1 MSKAKD
7 KKGVKR
13 IVNLTVNE
21 FSPVDKPAIGEEFII
36 IKSLNG
42 KKPAESFGQVIEKGI
57 SWKSSVEKN
66 HSNEGICHFCKVDG
80 GSEPKIGLKCGVCFS
95 CAFDRMDKGV
105 FDQCLAGSFNFEEYK
120 KAYPQEFDT
129 SEKALVPSDSMS
141 KDELKKSLEGRS
153 DKFDIEMR
161 DDAALTFPAGF
172 PTALDAYADPVNL
185 KFPIDTVERTKNARM
200 RFKQFASSYKEEES
214 KAVIHE
220 RIVRRELKLGISPGF
235 DPEDPLDQL
244 LPSDLK
250 EELEKGS
257 THEGGDMDEELKKLR
272 KQFAELKQMLEQ
284 SLSLH
289 DEAARALNQIVELN
303 VMALEQVAMLTG
315 DGAGGGEGEATPPPE
330 QTEMMQSIST
340 FKAEI
345 SKVGA
350 KISTERLTVL
360 REISEKLSTLIR
372 SVMGGNKEGKKK
384 DLSKATEGLVSRVQS
399 LETSVEAIRNE
410 STNKIEAIGKRLN
423 EIENT
428 AGGSSALS
436 DDDDGG
442 DNGDGKGKDTSQKSV
457 FSDIIGLDDIKMQI
471 SRREAFLNKPKTNS

>member
-36 IKSLNG
+36 IKSLDG
-42 KKPAESFGQVIEKGI
+42 RKPSESFGQVIEKGI
-57 SWKSSVEKN
+57 SWKSSVEKG
-66 HSNEGICHFCKVDG
+66 HSEEGICHFCKVDG

-105 FDQCLAGSFNFEEYK
+105 FDQCLAGSFSFEEYK

-172 PTALDAYADPVNL
+172 PAGLDDYADPVNL
-185 KFPIDTVERTKNARM
+185 KFPIDTVERTKNSKV
-200 RFKQFASSYKEEES
+200 RFKQLASSYKEEES

-220 RIVRRELKLGISPGF
+220 RIVRRELKLGMTPGF

-257 THEGGDMDEELKKLR
+257 AHEGGDMKEELEKIR
-272 KQFAELKQMLEQ
+272 KQFSELKTMLEQ

-303 VMALEQVAMLTG
+303 LMALEQVAMLTG
-315 DGAGGGEGEATPPPE
+315 DGNGEGQANPTPE

-372 SVMGGNKEGKKK
+372 SVMGGKKEGKK
-384 DLSKATEGLVSRVQS
+384 DLSKAAEGLVSRVQS

-428 AGGSSALS
+428 AGGSAALS
-436 DDDDGG
+436 DDEEGG
-442 DNGDGKGKDTSQKSV
+442 DNGDGKDKSQKSV

>member
-36 IKSLNG
+36 IKSLDG
-42 KKPAESFGQVIEKGI
+42 KKPSESFGQVIEKGI

-66 HSNEGICHFCKVDG
+66 HSEEGICHFCKVDG

-105 FDQCLAGSFNFEEYK
+105 FDQCLAGSFSFEEYK

-129 SEKALVPSDSMS
+129 SEKSLIPSDSMS
-141 KDELKKSLEGRS
+141 KDDLKKSLESRS
-153 DKFDIEMR
+153 GKFDIEMR

-172 PTALDAYADPVNL
+172 PVGLDDYADPVNL
-185 KFPIDTVERTKNARM
+185 KFPIDTVERTKNSKA
-200 RFKQFASSYKEEES
+200 RFKQLASSYKEEES
-214 KAVIHE
+214 KTVIHE
-220 RIVRRELKLGISPGF
+220 RIVRRELKLGMTPGF

-244 LPSDLK
+244 LSSDLK

-257 THEGGDMDEELKKLR
+257 AHEGGDMKEELEKIR
-272 KQFAELKQMLEQ
+272 KQFSELKTMLEQ

-303 VMALEQVAMLTG
+303 LMALEQVAMLTG
-315 DGAGGGEGEATPPPE
+315 EGNGEGQAPTPE

-372 SVMGGNKEGKKK
+372 SVMGGKKEGKK
-384 DLSKATEGLVSRVQS
+384 DLSKAAEGLVSRVQS

-428 AGGSSALS
+428 AGGSTALS
-436 DDDDGG
+436 DDEEGG
-442 DNGDGKGKDTSQKSV
+442 DNGDGKDKSQKSV

>member
-36 IKSLNG
+36 IKSLDG
-42 KKPAESFGQVIEKGI
+42 KKPSESFGQVIEKGI

-66 HSNEGICHFCKVDG
+66 HSEDGICHFCKVDG

-129 SEKALVPSDSMS
+129 SEKILVPSDGMS

-153 DKFDIEMR
+153 NEFDIEMR
-161 DDAALTFPAGF
+161 DDAVLTFPAGF
-172 PTALDAYADPVNL
+172 PAGLDDYADPVNL
-185 KFPIDTVERTKNARM
+185 KFPIDTVERTKNSKA
-200 RFKQFASSYKEEES
+200 RFKQLASSYKEEES

-220 RIVRRELKLGISPGF
+220 RIIRRELKLGINPGF

-257 THEGGDMDEELKKLR
+257 AHEGGDMKEELEKIR
-272 KQFAELKQMLEQ
+272 KQFSELKTMLEQ
-284 SLSLH
+284 SLALH

-303 VMALEQVAMLTG
+303 LMALEQVAMLTG
-315 DGAGGGEGEATPPPE
+315 DGSGEGQQNPTPE

-372 SVMGGNKEGKKK
+372 SVMGGKKEGKK
-384 DLSKATEGLVSRVQS
+384 DLSKAAEGLVSRVQS

-428 AGGSSALS
+428 AGGSAALS
-436 DDDDGG
+436 DDEEGG
-442 DNGDGKGKDTSQKSV
+442 DNGAGSDKSQKSV

>member
-36 IKSLNG
+36 IKSLDG
-42 KKPAESFGQVIEKGI
+42 KKPSESFGQVIEKGI

-66 HSNEGICHFCKVDG
+66 HSEEGICHFCKVDG

-105 FDQCLAGSFNFEEYK
+105 FDQCLAGSFSFEEYK

-172 PTALDAYADPVNL
+172 PAGLDDYADPVNL
-185 KFPIDTVERTKNARM
+185 KFPIDTVERTKNSKV
-200 RFKQFASSYKEEES
+200 RFKQLASSYKEEES

-220 RIVRRELKLGISPGF
+220 RIVRRELKLGMTPGF

-244 LPSDLK
+244 LPNDLK

-257 THEGGDMDEELKKLR
+257 AHEGGDMKEELEKIR
-272 KQFAELKQMLEQ
+272 KQFSELKTMLEQ

-303 VMALEQVAMLTG
+303 LMALEQVAMLTG
-315 DGAGGGEGEATPPPE
+315 DGNGEGQPNPTPE

-372 SVMGGNKEGKKK
+372 SVMGGKKEGKK
-384 DLSKATEGLVSRVQS
+384 DLSKAAEGLVSRVQS

-428 AGGSSALS
+428 AGGSAALS
-436 DDDDGG
+436 DDEEGG
-442 DNGDGKGKDTSQKSV
+442 DNGDGKDKSQKSV

>member
-1 MSKAKD
+1 MSKSKD

-36 IKSLNG
+36 IKSLDG
-42 KKPAESFGQVIEKGI
+42 KKPSESFGQVIEKGI

-66 HSNEGICHFCKVDG
+66 HSEEGICHFCKIDG

-105 FDQCLAGSFNFEEYK
+105 FDQCLAGSFSFDEYK

-161 DDAALTFPAGF
+161 EDAALTFPAGF
-172 PTALDAYADPVNL
+172 PVGLDDYADPVNL
-185 KFPIDTVERTKNARM
+185 KFPIDTVERTKNSKA
-200 RFKQFASSYKEEES
+200 RFKQLVSSYKEEES

-220 RIVRRELKLGISPGF
+220 RIIRRELKLGMSPGF

-257 THEGGDMDEELKKLR
+257 AHEGGDMKEELEKIR
-272 KQFAELKQMLEQ
+272 KQFSELKTMLEQ

-303 VMALEQVAMLTG
+303 LMALEQVAMLTG
-315 DGAGGGEGEATPPPE
+315 DGGNGEGQANPTPE

-372 SVMGGNKEGKKK
+372 SVMGGKKEGKK
-384 DLSKATEGLVSRVQS
+384 DLSKAAEGLVSRVQS

-428 AGGSSALS
+428 AGGSAALS
-436 DDDDGG
+436 DDEDGG
-442 DNGDGKGKDTSQKSV
+442 DNGDGKDKSQKSV

>member
-36 IKSLNG
+36 IKSLDG
-42 KKPAESFGQVIEKGI
+42 KKPSESFGQVIEKGI

-66 HSNEGICHFCKVDG
+66 HSEEGICHFCKVDG

-105 FDQCLAGSFNFEEYK
+105 FDQCLAGSFSFEEYK

-141 KDELKKSLEGRS
+141 KDDLKKSLEGRS

-161 DDAALTFPAGF
+161 DDAALTFPAGL
-172 PTALDAYADPVNL
+172 PSGLDDYADPVNL
-185 KFPIDTVERTKNARM
+185 KFPIDTVERTKNSKT
-200 RFKQFASSYKEEES
+200 RFRQLASSYKEEES

-220 RIVRRELKLGISPGF
+220 RIVCRELKLGMTPGF

-244 LPSDLK
+244 LSSDLK

-257 THEGGDMDEELKKLR
+257 AHEGGDMKEELEKIR
-272 KQFAELKQMLEQ
+272 KQFSELKTMLEQ

-303 VMALEQVAMLTG
+303 LMALEQVAMLTG
-315 DGAGGGEGEATPPPE
+315 EGNGEGQASPTPE

-372 SVMGGNKEGKKK
+372 SVMGGKKEGKK
-384 DLSKATEGLVSRVQS
+384 DLSKAAEGLVSRVQS

-428 AGGSSALS
+428 AGGSTALS
-436 DDDDGG
+436 DDEEGG
-442 DNGDGKGKDTSQKSV
+442 DNGDGKDKSQKSV

>member
-36 IKSLNG
+36 IKSLDG
-42 KKPAESFGQVIEKGI
+42 KKPSESFGQVIEKGI

-66 HSNEGICHFCKVDG
+66 HSEEGICHFCKVDG

-105 FDQCLAGSFNFEEYK
+105 FDQCLAGAFSFEEYK

-141 KDELKKSLEGRS
+141 KDDLKKSLEGRS

-172 PTALDAYADPVNL
+172 PAGLDDYADPVNL
-185 KFPIDTVERTKNARM
+185 KFPIDTVERTKNSKV
-200 RFKQFASSYKEEES
+200 RFKQLASSYKEEES

-220 RIVRRELKLGISPGF
+220 RIIRRELKLGISPGF

-244 LPSDLK
+244 LPDDLK

-257 THEGGDMDEELKKLR
+257 AHEGGDMKEELEKIR
-272 KQFAELKQMLEQ
+272 KQFSELKTMLEQ

-303 VMALEQVAMLTG
+303 LMALEQVAMLTG
-315 DGAGGGEGEATPPPE
+315 DGGTGEGEANPTPE

-372 SVMGGNKEGKKK
+372 SVMGGKKEGKK
-384 DLSKATEGLVSRVQS
+384 DLSKAAEGLVSRVQS
-399 LETSVEAIRNE
+399 LETSVEAVRNE

-428 AGGSSALS
+428 AGGSAALS
-436 DDDDGG
+436 DDEEGG
-442 DNGDGKGKDTSQKSV
+442 DNGDGKDKSQKSV

-471 SRREAFLNKPKTNS
+471 SRREAFLNKPRTNS